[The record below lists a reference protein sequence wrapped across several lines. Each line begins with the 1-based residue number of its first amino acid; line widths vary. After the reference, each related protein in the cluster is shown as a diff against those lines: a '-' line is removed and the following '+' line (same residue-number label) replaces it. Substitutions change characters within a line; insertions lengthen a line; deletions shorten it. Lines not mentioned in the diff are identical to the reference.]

1 MVGHRWGR
9 TLAPG
14 ILAIGTTAA
23 LVASTVAARDRPWTP
38 AACAGDGAGRV
49 ADARIATPRDPAGIA
64 GEPWFRADPRLD
76 ANGALAGQRLVVGR
90 RGRGQPATIDLPPE
104 AFATGPFGDLVLVG
118 EDDGIVSRLSTV
130 DAVAGC
136 RDPLDITADVI
147 RRATVSPDGS
157 TVYEAR
163 VARRDRADLGIWSR
177 PLDGTTPARP
187 VLPAPA
193 PDGRFGRTWSTEL
206 AWSVEGDRL
215 VVQSCGEVS
224 CRTRLFDPSDGSSE
238 LVDDPRLGTMV
249 GVAGGRVIGFDA
261 CRGFPCPLVATDA
274 ATGVRQVLADAS
286 GPAVVVSD
294 GRDARVVHQTDDGHG
309 PRLRAVAPDGSG
321 GGDLGAV
328 PDGLVL
334 GPLGSGSGS
343 GLRLPPGWVLLAP
356 DGRLPLTA
364 DDPRPTLRHVP
375 DGRSVPL
382 DEVSR

>member
-14 ILAIGTTAA
+14 IVAIGATAA

-38 AACAGDGAGRV
+38 AACPGDGAVRV
-49 ADARIATPRDPAGIA
+49 TDARIAAPRDPSGIA

-76 ANGALAGQRLVVGR
+76 GSGALAGQRLVVGR
-90 RGRGQPATIDLPPE
+90 RGGGEPATLDLPPE
-104 AFATGPFGDLVLVG
+104 AFAAGPFGDVVLVG
-118 EDDGIVSRLSTV
+118 DDDGIVSRLSAL
-130 DAVAGC
+130 DAAAGC
-136 RDPLDITADVI
+136 RAPLDTTADVI

-157 TVYEAR
+157 TLYEAR

-177 PLDGTTPARP
+177 PLDGATPARP

-224 CRTRLFDPSDGSSE
+224 CRTRLYDPADGTIE
-238 LVDDPRLGTMV
+238 LVDDPALGSMV
-249 GVAGGRVIGFDA
+249 GVAGGRVIAFGA

-274 ATGVRQVLADAS
+274 ATGAQQLLAEAS

-294 GRDARVVHQTDDGHG
+294 GRDTRVVHETDDGHG
-309 PRLRAVAPDGSG
+309 LRLRAVGPDGSG
-321 GGDLGAV
+321 GTDLGVV
-328 PDGLVL
+328 PDGLGL
-334 GPLGSGSGS
+334 GALGSASGS

-364 DDPRPTLRHVP
+364 ADPRPTLRHVP
-375 DGRSVPL
+375 DGRSVQL